1 MKGQGKGRILNLSS
15 YDYGGAGIAA
25 VIINDYLNAAGYSS
39 ALMVRDTDGKKP
51 GVIHYRKKTFP
62 YIQSRVRNH
71 KYSACAR
78 WWRHR
83 CRDN

>member
-1 MKGQGKGRILNLSS
+1 MNSTGKGRILNISS

-25 VIINDYLNAAGYSS
+25 VIINDFLNAAGYSS

-62 YIQSRVRNH
+62 YIQYKVRKH
-71 KYSACAR
+71 K
-78 WWRHR
+78 
-83 CRDN
+83 